1 MRVTTSTE
9 PAPASGA
16 DTVAV
21 GIFAGKG
28 VAHDVD
34 DGALQALV
42 DRGEAKATPRHL
54 AVTHAAG
61 TRWILVGL
69 GAREEFDAERARA
82 VAASVVGRARE
93 LGTRS
98 LCWEVPHHSDDRV
111 LAGLVEGT
119 LLSAYRFGRYKRSGT
134 ADEEDDAAP
143 ADGGGLAELVLS
155 DHRDRSAAA
164 REATIV
170 AEAVNRARDL
180 QN

>member
-82 VAASVVGRARE
+82 VAAAVVGRARE

-119 LLSAYRFGRYKRSGT
+119 LLSAYRFDRYKRSGG
-134 ADEEDDAAP
+134 ADDEDDGAR
-143 ADGGGLAELVLS
+143 DGLRELVLS
-155 DHRDRSAAA
+155 DHRDRAAAA
-164 REATIV
+164 RAATVV

-180 QN
+180 QNTP